1 MNILKKGTSAF
12 IYDQSLQLLGKLPP
26 ASCWKVEYDDRQ
38 GAFLVEADAPSKP
51 EMKVYGDHDAR
62 AEHILRAYQSRGGT
76 HTGVILSG
84 AKGIGKTLFARILA
98 IKAMDEGYPVIRV
111 DKFIPDLAEFLANV
125 KQDACILFDEFD
137 KTFTSASR
145 DLSDPTRLQNQLL
158 GFFDGITKGHKL
170 CVLTCNDL
178 SKVNEFLVN
187 RPGRIR
193 YHLKFLH
200 PTEPEIKA
208 FMSDSVPGISE
219 DDLTSITRLSQ
230 LFPLSYDCLTA
241 IAEEMR
247 MTGGG
252 FRDAMEMLNIV
263 SLGRDSATD
272 FKVEIILRHPGKEP
286 YSTLLAYGERIN
298 VFADGSR
305 NAFAHTVD
313 MRQLC
318 QDMRVMYAGITGE
331 GNPAA
336 SPDLFHVSVPGGSI
350 LKRSRFDGQGL
361 VMDAESLDI
370 VSYFAGDKEDDYSEK
385 DKCSRACV
393 KIAQTTEIL
402 GLRFTPLPSTGG
414 YGVNVS
420 QVL

>member
-38 GAFLVEADAPSKP
+38 GAFLVETDAPSAP
-51 EMKVYGDHDAR
+51 ETKVYGDHGAR
-62 AEHILRAYQSRGGT
+62 AVHILRAYQSRQNA

-98 IKAMDEGYPVIRV
+98 LEAMDAGYPVIRV
-111 DKFIPDLAEFLANV
+111 DRFVPGLAEFLASI
-125 KQDACILFDEFD
+125 KQDACVLFDEFD
-137 KTFTSASR
+137 KTFTHPSR
-145 DLSDPTRLQNQLL
+145 ETTDPTHLQHQLL
-158 GFFDGITKGHKL
+158 GFFDGVTKGHML
-170 CVLTCNDL
+170 CILTCNDL
-178 SKVNEFLVN
+178 TKVNEFLVN

-193 YHLKFLH
+193 YHLRFRH
-200 PTEPEIKA
+200 PTEPEVKA

-219 DDLTSITRLSQ
+219 DDLTSIARLAQ

-263 SLGRDSATD
+263 SLGKDSAVN
-272 FKVEIILRHPGKEP
+272 FKVELMLKHPDREP
-286 YSTLLAYGERIN
+286 YFAVLTYDAHLN
-298 VFADGSR
+298 VFTGSLR
-305 NAFAHTVD
+305 DEFVWPVD
-313 MRQLC
+313 MRHFC
-318 QDMRVMYAGITGE
+318 PDMQNLYARLTND
-331 GNPAA
+331 GNPKH
-336 SPDLFHVSVPGGSI
+336 SPDLFRVACPESSI

-361 VMDAESLDI
+361 VLDADSLD
-370 VSYFAGDKEDDYSEK
+370 VTNFYEGDKEDDYEEK
-385 DKCSRACV
+385 DTPCRACV
-393 KIAQTTEIL
+393 RIAQMTEVL
-402 GLRFTPLPSTGG
+402 GLRFTPMPSTG
-414 YGVNVS
+414 YGTNIS